1 VPSTVT
7 IPAGATS
14 ATFTVRTGIVL
25 LSTTA
30 RITATYRG
38 ASRSANLQITL

>member
-1 VPSTVT
+1 
-7 IPAGATS
+7 
-14 ATFTVRTGIVL
+14 VRTGIVL

-38 ASRSANLQITL
+38 TSRSANLQITL